1 MSARERLARVVAEL
15 DPARRDAEETRERLQ
30 LAERELSAL
39 RGAVGEASQDVAALQ
54 TERAALQAERA
65 ALVREATE
73 AAGQA
78 VRLQDALAAE
88 RAAASHARREATE
101 NKIEAEATQQE
112 IAEKDAVIDRL
123 NEKASEHA
131 QRVAALQDSLAAA
144 EAERARLVQRSHE
157 APAPVTAAPAATV
170 RRHLSGPPAPRVLH
184 LLARSLPHAQCPIAL
199 DRHGLLLAQRRAGL
213 DSSAMT
219 DLDFPWDLGVVDPP
233 SCEFIDGVAYYR
245 LHNPDQLSTED
256 RLASAT
262 RIGEQLLDIVEPQ
275 ILHAASLDVAP
286 LAVALAEAHS
296 LRCVVE
302 LANDFPAGEGLDAD
316 LLAAADQVVALSAQ
330 QRDRAVEAGV
340 PEERLAVVPAFV
352 DTARFAAVSRPRRNG
367 TRAPLVGVV
376 AYQPDSPAADALRD
390 AIAAAAEPT
399 RGVVLRVAGAD
410 EPRAAEPSP
419 PEHEHITEAVLT
431 ADEVPARL
439 AQLDIVIAATP
450 HEALDAMAAGRPV
463 VGVGAARDVAPSID
477 ELPELL
483 GDRRLRSKRGAA
495 ARKSIEAHNTVAAV
509 EGYARL
515 YAVGG
520 A

>member
-1 MSARERLARVVAEL
+1 
-15 DPARRDAEETRERLQ
+15 
-30 LAERELSAL
+30 
-39 RGAVGEASQDVAALQ
+39 
-54 TERAALQAERA
+54 
-65 ALVREATE
+65 
-73 AAGQA
+73 
-78 VRLQDALAAE
+78 
-88 RAAASHARREATE
+88 
-101 NKIEAEATQQE
+101 
-112 IAEKDAVIDRL
+112 
-123 NEKASEHA
+123 
-131 QRVAALQDSLAAA
+131 
-144 EAERARLVQRSHE
+144 
-157 APAPVTAAPAATV
+157 
-170 RRHLSGPPAPRVLH
+170 
-184 LLARSLPHAQCPIAL
+184 
-199 DRHGLLLAQRRAGL
+199 
-213 DSSAMT
+213 MT
-219 DLDFPWDLGVVDPP
+219 DLDFPWDLGVLDPP
-233 SCEFIDGVAYYR
+233 SCEFIDGIAYYR

-340 PEERLAVVPAFV
+340 PEERMAVVPAFV

-390 AIAAAAEPT
+390 AIAAAAEPA

-410 EPRAAEPSP
+410 EPRAAEQPP
-419 PEHEHITEAVLT
+419 PEHEHITETVVA
-431 ADEVPARL
+431 AGEVPARL

-495 ARKSIEAHNTVAAV
+495 ARKSIEAHNTAAAV